1 MRGQL
6 SRTVLRGGGGRK
18 VSSLPDYG
26 NTLIAL
32 VVGYAA
38 GVIAGTRGPLPG
50 GWRDV
55 GEIILTVVLLV
66 ASRDALRKYYVRAG
80 RLLLPEEGAGG
91 NAQER

>member
-1 MRGQL
+1 
-6 SRTVLRGGGGRK
+6 
-18 VSSLPDYG
+18 
-26 NTLIAL
+26 
-32 VVGYAA
+32 
-38 GVIAGTRGPLPG
+38 
-50 GWRDV
+50 V